1 MLPPEPLAVIIRMAK
16 SATALRFRT
25 CGRLYLCDTF
35 LERRAQDLEHLTAE
49 LRPFIQEEDA
59 VVGQRHVAR
68 HRHVTPTDQPDVREG
83 MLGGRHGRVVTTA
96 VRSPVR
102 PATRWMRVVSRASAR
117 VMAGKIVVSR
127 RASIDLPA
135 PGGPSR
141 RTLWAERLHTISLHP
156 CLSGPRWS
164 RC

>member
-1 MLPPEPLAVIIRMAK
+1 M
-16 SATALRFRT
+16 T
-25 CGRLYLCDTF
+25 CGRLYVYDTL

-96 VRSPVR
+96 VRPPVR

-141 RTLWAERLHTISLHP
+141 RTL
-156 CLSGPRWS
+156 
-164 RC
+164 